1 MYYTVLSEYVLYK
14 PYDDIQIY
22 PLMSF
27 WFVNIYQDEVPQ
39 YGVCLPCVPH
49 NGSVSEPLT
58 HTHPGID

>member
-1 MYYTVLSEYVLYK
+1 MYYTVLSECVLYK

-39 YGVCLPCVPH
+39 YGVCLPCGPIH
-49 NGSVSEPLT
+49 M
-58 HTHPGID
+58 GIFF